1 MIDRPDVPL
10 DGRRFATIPPLI
22 VLALIPLLFAV
33 PEFVDS
39 GTVVYLTTGVLLVQ
53 ALLLIICARFPG
65 LVLAGITAADSAL
78 FILDP
83 GNTSAGLAVPL
94 AVYVLRRALPR
105 RAAAQRIIP
114 LGLVSMTIAAAIGS
128 GGELVAAGEIPLG
141 IARGLLL
148 YLLPWVIA
156 EVIIGRTQLVQALT
170 ERAEMAEREQE
181 LAARHAVQEQRTMIA
196 RELHDIAAH
205 HLTGIIVSAQA
216 ASALTQ
222 TDPPGQRRYLQAVQ
236 SDARSAL
243 ENLRRTVGL
252 LRADEES
259 TASRAASLNDLPQV
273 IEAALARGTRVQLHE
288 SGEAWSLGPVAGVVV
303 IRGIEEALA
312 NIAKHASGA
321 EARLTVRWEPHRLSL
336 EITDD
341 GAAGTAPTLPASGY
355 GLTGL
360 RERLALVHGTLEA
373 GASGTGWRTA
383 FSVPREHAARE
394 GESA

>member
-1 MIDRPDVPL
+1 MINRPDVPL
-10 DGRRFATIPPLI
+10 DRRRFSTVPALI

-33 PEFVDS
+33 PEFLDS
-39 GTVVYLTTGVLLVQ
+39 GTVVYLTTGILLVQ
-53 ALLLIICARFPG
+53 ALLLLVCAHRPG
-65 LVLAGITAADSAL
+65 LVLAGITAADCAL
-78 FILDP
+78 YILDP

-94 AVYVLRRALPR
+94 AVYVVRRALPR

-114 LGLVSMTIAAAIGS
+114 LAAVSAVMAAVVGS
-128 GGELVAAGEIPLG
+128 GGELAAAGEIPLG

-156 EVIIGRTQLVQALT
+156 EVVIGRTQLIQALT
-170 ERAEMAEREQE
+170 ERAELAEREQE
-181 LAARHAVQEQRTMIA
+181 LAARQAVQEQRTMIA

-216 ASALTQ
+216 ATALTR
-222 TDPPGQRRYLQAVQ
+222 TDPPAQHRYLQAVQ

-259 TASRAASLNDLPQV
+259 TTTPAPSMSDLPQV
-273 IEAALARGTRVQLHE
+273 IDAALARGTRVKLHE
-288 SGEAWSLGPVAGVVV
+288 TGVAWSLGPVAGVVV

-312 NIAKHASGA
+312 NIAKHAPGA
-321 EARLTVRWEPHRLSL
+321 EAGLVVRWEPARLSL

-341 GAAGTAPTLPASGY
+341 GAASTAPMLPASGY
-355 GLTGL
+355 GLAGL
-360 RERLALVHGTLEA
+360 RERLALVHGSLQT
-373 GASGTGWRTA
+373 GSDGTGWRTA
-383 FSVPREHAARE
+383 FSIPREHAARE